1 MEITLDISLADSYT
15 SPSQKARVLTEDW
28 VHRHAFCPNCGELK
42 LEHFESNREVA
53 DFFCAHCREEYEL
66 KGKKTLFSNR
76 VSDGA
81 YGAKMVR
88 LNCSTNPNLF
98 LINYD
103 VADNVVKNFIVV
115 PKHFFIPAI
124 IEKRKALALTA
135 KRAGWV
141 GSNILL
147 GGVPDSGRIYIVRNG
162 IVVPRVDVL
171 TTWRRTLFLRDE
183 TDLKSR
189 GWLLDVMAAVEK
201 LGFKEF
207 TLSQIYE
214 FADALGR
221 KHPDNRHVKDKIRQ
235 QLQVLRDR
243 GYLEFVER
251 GRYCLIP

>member
-1 MEITLDISLADSYT
+1 MDITLDISLAASYI

-28 VHRHAFCPNCGELK
+28 VQRQAFCPNCGK
-42 LEHFESNREVA
+42 VRLEQYERNRKVA
-53 DFFCAHCREEYEL
+53 DFVCAECREEYEL
-66 KGKKTLFSNR
+66 KGKKSLFANR

-81 YGAKMVR
+81 YGVKMQR
-88 LNCSTNPNLF
+88 LSCSTNPNLF
-98 LINYD
+98 LMNYD
-103 VADNVVKNFIVV
+103 VADGVVKNFTVV
-115 PKHFFIPAI
+115 PKHFFTPEI
-124 IEKRKALALTA
+124 IEKRKALAPTA

-147 GGVPDSGRIYIVRNG
+147 KDVPESGRICIVRNG
-162 IVVPRVDVL
+162 IIVPRAEVL

-201 LGFKEF
+201 LGSKEF

-214 FADALGR
+214 FEDALGR

-235 QLQVLRDR
+235 QLQVLRDK

-251 GRYCLIP
+251 GRYRLV